1 MADKKIVA
9 VVGSTGTQGGGLAQ
23 AILDDP
29 NGGFAVR
36 AITRDPDKDKA
47 KALAAKGAEVVKAD
61 IDDVDSLK
69 KAFAG
74 AYAVYGVTNF
84 WEHFSGE
91 KEKAQA
97 KNIADAAKAAGVKHV
112 IWSTLE
118 DTRKLMTADDTRM
131 PMLQE
136 KYRVPHFDA
145 KAEADAYFAGAP
157 TTFLVTSFYWD
168 NLYMFGLAPKKN
180 EQGQYSWAFPMGTS
194 KLAGIAA
201 EDIGKTAYGILK
213 AGQKYVGKTVGIFGE
228 SLTIEEMGKKLSSTL
243 GIGPVHYHAAEA
255 DEYRGYGFPGADEM
269 GNMFQVYRD
278 FEKEVHGARSVD
290 ATRSLNPQ
298 LQNFDT
304 FVQKNKDKIKAAT
317 EPAPVPAPAS

>member
-1 MADKKIVA
+1 MADKKIIA
-9 VVGSTGTQGGGLAQ
+9 VVGSTGSQGGGLAR
-23 AILDDP
+23 AILADSA
-29 NGGFAVR
+29 GEFAVR
-36 AITRDPDKDKA
+36 AITRDPSKEKA
-47 KALAAKGAEVVKAD
+47 QALAAKGAEVVKAD

-74 AYAVYGVTNF
+74 AYGVYAVTNF

-118 DTRKLMTADDTRM
+118 DTRNLMKPDDKRM

-145 KAEADAYFAGAP
+145 KAEANVYFSGLP
-157 TTFLVTSFYWD
+157 VTYLVTSFYWD
-168 NLYMFGLAPKKN
+168 NLYMFGLAPKKGDD
-180 EQGQYSWAFPMGTS
+180 GQLAWAFPMGTS

-201 EDIGKTAYGILK
+201 EDIGKAAYGVFK
-213 AGQKYVGKTVGIFGE
+213 AGNQYIGKTVGIFGE
-228 SLTIEEMGKKLSSTL
+228 ALTIDEMGKTLSKTL
-243 GIGPVHYHAAEA
+243 GVGPVKYNAVDA
-255 DEYRGYGFPGADEM
+255 DAYRGFGFPGADEM

-278 FEKEVHGARSVD
+278 FEKEVLGARS
-290 ATRSLNPQ
+290 AQEARKLNPA
-298 LQNFDT
+298 LQT
-304 FVQKNKDKIKAAT
+304 FEQFVAKQKNAIL
-317 EPAPVPAPAS
+317 PAIG